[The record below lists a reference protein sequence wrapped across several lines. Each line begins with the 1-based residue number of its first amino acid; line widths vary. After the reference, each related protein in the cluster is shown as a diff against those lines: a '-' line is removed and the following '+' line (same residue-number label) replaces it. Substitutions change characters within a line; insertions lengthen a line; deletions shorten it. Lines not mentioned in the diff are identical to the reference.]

1 MSYNFTS
8 HYAAGNI
15 PWNSVKPA
23 PELLYALDRGQLKG
37 TTVLD
42 IGCGTGSDAIELAR
56 RGYTVTAI
64 DLVAQAI
71 QTARARALA
80 ADQMGRI
87 DHRIAD
93 ILETDVGGPFD
104 IIYDRGIYHFMRRTH
119 MAEFLAVLKRITRP
133 GTLWLSLSGNAK
145 EKTEGPPRVH
155 DYEIRADLGG
165 LFNILE
171 MRETRF
177 TTDDSSF
184 SPLSWATLLE
194 RKNST
199 AT

>member
-15 PWNSVKPA
+15 PWNSAKPA
-23 PELLYALDRGQLKG
+23 PELVDALDRGVLKG
-37 TTVLD
+37 STILD

-56 RGYTVTAI
+56 RGYRVTAI
-64 DLVAQAI
+64 DLVPLAI
-71 QTARARALA
+71 QTARAKALA
-80 ADQMGRI
+80 AGQLGRI

-104 IIYDRGIYHFMRRTH
+104 LLYDRGVYHFMRRKH
-119 MAEFLAVLKRITRP
+119 LPEFLAVLKRITRP
-133 GTLWLSLSGNAK
+133 GTRWLSLSGNAN

-171 MRETRF
+171 LRETRF

-184 SPLSWATLLE
+184 SPLSWTTLLE
-194 RKNST
+194 RKI
-199 AT
+199 